1 MGARQKSGK
10 ISESKLVISFSDLIV
25 SIFNEVLCKEEIEP
39 ELRLKMFLTLS
50 KQMGNL
56 RNTLNSQ
63 SEFAQS
69 LALNI
74 VTDLILPAV
83 KWQAGRKNEAVRIAG
98 NDFQWFKHIPNFAI
112 IRVGI

>member
-1 MGARQKSGK
+1 M
-10 ISESKLVISFSDLIV
+10 SFSDLII
-25 SIFNEVLCKEEIEP
+25 SIFNEVLCKEDVEP

-63 SEFAQS
+63 SEFAHS

-98 NDFQWFKHIPNFAI
+98 NDPLTSMASKTDLSNILN
-112 IRVGI
+112 VGSNQFIFSKE

>member
-1 MGARQKSGK
+1 
-10 ISESKLVISFSDLIV
+10 
-25 SIFNEVLCKEEIEP
+25 
-39 ELRLKMFLTLS
+39 MFLTLS

-98 NDFQWFKHIPNFAI
+98 NDPKNGPFKIFECSLKSIHLFQRLMGAMNC
-112 IRVGI
+112 R

>member
-1 MGARQKSGK
+1 
-10 ISESKLVISFSDLIV
+10 
-25 SIFNEVLCKEEIEP
+25 
-39 ELRLKMFLTLS
+39 MFLTLS

-98 NDFQWFKHIPNFAI
+98 NDFRSFMFQFFFKHISNFAI
-112 IRVGI
+112 KSIWI

>member
-1 MGARQKSGK
+1 MNWLWYR
-10 ISESKLVISFSDLIV
+10 IVHVISFSDLIV
-25 SIFNEVLCKEEIEP
+25 SIFNEVLCKEEVEP

>member
-1 MGARQKSGK
+1 
-10 ISESKLVISFSDLIV
+10 
-25 SIFNEVLCKEEIEP
+25 
-39 ELRLKMFLTLS
+39 MFLTLS

-69 LALNI
+69 LALKI

-98 NDFQWFKHIPNFAI
+98 NDFQWFKLELVSKELNHLAAI
-112 IRVGI
+112 LHDYAGSLIFMK